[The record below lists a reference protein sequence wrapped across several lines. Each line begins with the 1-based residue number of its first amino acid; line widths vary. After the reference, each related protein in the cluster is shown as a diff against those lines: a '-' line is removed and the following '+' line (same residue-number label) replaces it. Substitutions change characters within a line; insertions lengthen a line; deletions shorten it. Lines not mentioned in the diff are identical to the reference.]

1 MATIDVIGGIFL
13 DIYILKNDGYHNSE
27 ILQLPGGSALNVAVG
42 LSQLGHNVRMF
53 GNVGKDFVGEYLLEN
68 LSFHSVNVE
77 WIKMVDQNT
86 ATFIT
91 MNEKPIAI
99 DRRINDLDLIIPK
112 KKSEYLFITT
122 ETNERI
128 INSDIFLSYKKTFF
142 DIGPR
147 PKLIDKKSENVF
159 FIGNEKECE
168 NFLFTCDVV
177 KMGEKGAKWGEKIV
191 ALSGQKASYEIG
203 MGDVFD
209 TVLIDGILNNLEKEQ
224 ILQNAVDAT
233 QKISEYLGAYNKIIN
248 MKFK

>member
-13 DIYILKNDGYHNSE
+13 DIYILKNDGNHNSK
-27 ILQLPGGSALNVAVG
+27 ILQLPGGSALNVAIG
-42 LSQLGHNVRMF
+42 LARLGHNVRMF
-53 GNVGKDFVGEYLLEN
+53 GNVGKDFVGEFLLEK

-77 WIKMVDQNT
+77 WIKKVDQHT

-91 MNEKPIAI
+91 MNEKPIAV

-128 INSDIFLSYKKTFF
+128 INSNIFLNYKKTFF

-147 PKLIDKKSENVF
+147 PKLIDKKCENVF
-159 FIGNEKECE
+159 FIGNEKECKD
-168 NFLFTCDVV
+168 FLFTCDVV
-177 KMGEKGAKWGEKIV
+177 KLGKKGAKWGEKIV
-191 ALSGQKASYEIG
+191 ALSGRKASYQIG

-209 TVLIDGILNNLEKEQ
+209 TVFIDGILNNIEKEQ
-224 ILQNAVDAT
+224 ILHNAVNAT
-233 QKISEYLGAYNKIIN
+233 QKVSEYLGAYNKIIN
-248 MKFK
+248 I

>member
-13 DIYILKNDGYHNSE
+13 DIYILKNDSFHNSK
-27 ILQLPGGSALNVAVG
+27 ILQLPGGSALNVAIG
-42 LSQLGHNVRMF
+42 LSQLGHNVRIF
-53 GNVGKDFVGEYLLEN
+53 GNVGKDFVGEFLLES
-68 LSFHSVNVE
+68 LSFHAVNVE
-77 WIKMVDQNT
+77 WIKRVDQNT

-91 MNEKPIAI
+91 INEKPIAI
-99 DRRINDLDLIIPK
+99 DRRINDFDLIIPK

-128 INSDIFLSYKKTFF
+128 INSNIFLNYKKTFF

-147 PKLIDKKSENVF
+147 PKLIDKKCENVF
-159 FIGNEKECE
+159 FVGNEKECG

-177 KMGEKGAKWGEKIV
+177 KLGEKGAKWGEKIV
-191 ALSGQKASYEIG
+191 ALSGKKAPYGIG

-224 ILQNAVDAT
+224 ILYNSVNAT